1 MKETSRGPGAVG
13 TIPHAMRIIA
23 FLVAIALPAAADLEF
38 ATGPTRSTAGTAGQR
53 LAAVFSQDPLL
64 PSIHERLNSSPI
76 TSLWSLSSG
85 KGEIGIVPLDLLV
98 DAREG
103 KGEFGQPCPGLSL
116 IAILYHEPI
125 FIVARED
132 AGVSKVADLA
142 GKRVMLGTEERGGAR
157 TAWTLLRAHG
167 IGPSQVTTVRAN
179 AARAIDLFKTGDVQV
194 MILFGTDL
202 LSEAVATGGIL
213 VPVDREAVAKLVSTQ
228 PLFHLGEVAGQ
239 PTAMIDVALVAG
251 AGVSKSVAHD
261 LAEAVFTA
269 APRLTDEESEFE
281 AISPRTTN
289 ERSPVPI
296 HPGALVYIEEAGAIP
311 YPVQVYIGVYAY
323 SISELDL
330 AKGTFLFDGYIWFRW
345 KGRLPDDDGG
355 AFDFA
360 LVNGT
365 IESIDSGSRVIHRDG
380 WNRQSRRFTA
390 KLRGNF
396 VLHDYPFDH
405 QRLDLVVEHRWQ
417 GTEKLVFVP
426 DDGAATSG
434 SLKASFLAD
443 TVAIGDWRIRDARHR
458 AIAKKYET
466 DFGSIA
472 KDEWQGASSRYIFTV
487 EIERSITR
495 YALKLLLPLVVAV
508 AMGFIVFWIDVKHF
522 DAKSCLGILAILNCI
537 GLHVVH
543 ADNLPEVG
551 YLVKADW
558 FFILAYVLLSLCL
571 VVVVWESNLH
581 LAGRHDAVRRLAR
594 ISRWAFPLAFAGPIV
609 AIFLT
614 A

>member
-1 MKETSRGPGAVG
+1 
-13 TIPHAMRIIA
+13 MRLLA
-23 FLVAIALPAAADLEF
+23 LLFALALPAAADLEF
-38 ATGPTRSTAGTAGQR
+38 ATGPAWTTANQAAGR
-53 LAAVFSQDPLL
+53 IATVFSQDAVL
-64 PSIHERLNSSPI
+64 PPIHLMTPASPI
-76 TSLWSLSSG
+76 ASLWSIVG
-85 KGEIGIVPLDLLV
+85 GQAQIGIVPCDLLV

-103 KGEFGQPCPGLSL
+103 TGGFNKPCPDLSV

-125 FIVARED
+125 FIVAREG
-132 AGVSKVADLA
+132 AGVSQVADLA
-142 GKRVMLGTEERGGAR
+142 GKRVLLGSEERGGAD
-157 TAWTLLRAHG
+157 TICALFRAHG
-167 IGPSQVTTVRAN
+167 VSPSQMIAVRGHGPK
-179 AARAIDLFKTGDVQV
+179 AIERFKSGEIDVL
-194 MILFGTDL
+194 ILFGHDL
-202 LSEAVATGGIL
+202 LPEAVAAGGTLI
-213 VPVDREAVAKLVSTQ
+213 PVDREAVAKLQRTR
-228 PLFHLGEVAGQ
+228 PLIRPSEVAGQ

-251 AGVSKSVAHD
+251 PGVSKTIAHD
-261 LAEAVFTA
+261 LAEALFTS
-269 APRLTDEESEFE
+269 APRLVDEESEFE
-281 AISPRTTN
+281 AISAKTTN
-289 ERSPVPI
+289 ERSPVPL
-296 HPGALVYIEEAGAIP
+296 HPGALAYLEEVGAIP
-311 YPVQVYIGVYAY
+311 YPVKVYVGVYAY

-330 AKGTFLFDGYIWFRW
+330 GKGTFLFDGYIWFRW

-355 AFDFA
+355 VFDFA
-360 LVNGT
+360 LVNGS
-365 IESIDSGSRVIHRDG
+365 IESIDSGSRVIHRGG
-380 WNRQSRRFTA
+380 WNRQSRRFSA
-390 KLRGNF
+390 RLRGNF
-396 VLHDYPFDH
+396 VLHDYPFDR
-405 QRLDLVVEHRWQ
+405 QRLEVVVEHRWQ
-417 GTEKLVFVP
+417 GAEKLVFVP

-458 AIAKKYET
+458 AVAKSYET

-495 YALKLLLPLVVAV
+495 YALKLLLPLCVAV

-543 ADNLPEVG
+543 ADHLPEVG

-558 FFILAYVLLSLCL
+558 FFILAYLLLSLCL

-594 ISRWAFPLAFAGPIV
+594 VSRWAFPLAFAGPIV
-609 AIFLT
+609 VIFLT